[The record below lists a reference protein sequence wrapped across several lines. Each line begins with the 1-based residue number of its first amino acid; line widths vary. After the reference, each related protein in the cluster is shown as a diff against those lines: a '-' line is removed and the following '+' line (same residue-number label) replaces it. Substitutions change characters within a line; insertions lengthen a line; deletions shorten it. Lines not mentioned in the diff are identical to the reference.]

1 MITRT
6 VYGPLPDLTL
16 AHDQLKDLVA
26 KLLSGY
32 LIFDFS
38 PFTNHLAEHIN
49 ANGIGLQLDKQTIHT
64 GGLSQ
69 RDTARVREIIW
80 DFIID
85 RYITPGGNGHNTWPT
100 LTITEREKVYFSE

>member
-32 LIFDFS
+32 LTFDFNT
-38 PFTNHLAEHIN
+38 FTNHLAKHIK
-49 ANGIGLQLDKQTIHT
+49 AYGIGLELDKQMVHT

-69 RDTARVREIIW
+69 RDTDRVREIIW

-85 RYITPGGNGHNTWPT
+85 RYITPGGNGHDTWPT
-100 LTITEREKVYFSE
+100 LTITERGKVYFSE